1 MPSLNPQTTAMPR
14 LTAETF
20 PIQSPGR
27 DLASIKRLIA
37 NKLMFSIG
45 KDPQAARPEDWL
57 QAAALAVRDH
67 LVERWMKTTRAQYAQ
82 DSKRVYYLSMEF
94 LIGRSFSNAM
104 LALGLRDRIRQAL
117 VDFGVDM
124 DQVIELEPDAALGN
138 GGLGRLAA
146 CFLDSM
152 ATLNVPGFGY
162 GIRYD
167 YGMFRQTINAG
178 QQLEI
183 PDYWLQHGN
192 PWEFPRSEVT
202 YRVQF
207 GGRVVKDGERSVWV
221 DSSHVHAMAYDSV
234 VPGYDTQATNTLRLW
249 SAKADEEIDLLA
261 FNRGSYLEAVEA
273 KNHSENVSRVL
284 YPDDSTDSGRK
295 LRLQQEYFFVS
306 ASVQDLLRRYLSSH
320 EDLGNL
326 SDKISI
332 HLNDT
337 HPVLAIPELMR
348 LLLDEH
354 HLPWQAAWRQCTR
367 IFSYTNHTLMHE
379 ALETWPVRLLEE
391 VLPRHLEI
399 IFDINA
405 AFIDELLAL
414 GFDADSI
421 RRMSLIREDG
431 ERCVRMAHL
440 AVVAS
445 YSVNGV
451 SRLHSALMAD
461 SIFSDFYRR
470 WPDRFNNKT
479 NGVTQRRWLAQA
491 NPELSQFIDRKTG
504 TGWRRDLMQLESL
517 NQSLDDDVTLETLHA
532 IKQHRKLSFARW
544 YKAQSNV
551 SLNVDS
557 LWDVQIKRI
566 HEYKRQLL
574 NVLQIID
581 RYLMLREHPAGCEFS
596 QFAARTVLFAGKA
609 ASAYAMAK
617 LIIRLIHDVSYTIS
631 QDKAVRSKLQVLF
644 LPNYSV
650 SLAEHLIPAAN
661 LSEQISTA
669 GTEASGTGNMKLALN
684 GALTI
689 GTLDGANIEILDRV
703 GHDHMFIFGLDAKQV
718 IERRTIGY
726 NPKKELEASH
736 RLSFVIQALQD
747 GTFCPDEPDRY
758 KPIVDALLNW
768 GDHYMVLADFAA
780 YLDAQARVD
789 RHFADAR
796 AWRRSSLINI
806 AAMGPFSSDRTI
818 AEYVDQIWRC
828 KPLIL

>member
-1 MPSLNPQTTAMPR
+1 MFSPI
-14 LTAETF
+14 AETF

-37 NKLMFSIG
+37 NKLVFSIG
-45 KDPQAARPEDWL
+45 KDPQAARPEDWF

-94 LIGRSFSNAM
+94 LMGRSFSNAM

-117 VDFGVDM
+117 VDFGIDM

-167 YGMFRQTINAG
+167 YGMFRQTIKAG
-178 QQLEI
+178 RQLEV

-207 GGRVVKDGERSVWV
+207 GGRVISEGSRRVWV
-221 DSSHVHAMAYDSV
+221 DGAQVHAMAYDSV
-234 VPGYDTQATNTLRLW
+234 VPGYDTLATNTIRLW
-249 SAKADEEIDLLA
+249 SARADEEIDLVA

-320 EDLGNL
+320 QDLGAL
-326 SDKISI
+326 SAKVSI

-348 LLLDEH
+348 LLIDEYDMS
-354 HLPWQAAWRQCTR
+354 WDQAWSQCTK

-379 ALETWPVRLLEE
+379 ALETWPVHLIDQ

-405 AFIDELLAL
+405 AFIQELIAL

-431 ERCVRMAHL
+431 ERSVRMANL

-451 SRLHSALMAD
+451 SQLHSALMAS
-461 SIFSDFYRR
+461 SIFKDFHKR

-479 NGVTQRRWLAQA
+479 NGITQRRWLAQA
-491 NPELSQFIDRKTG
+491 NPDLSQFIDRKIG

-517 NQSLDDDVTLETLHA
+517 NQALADDATLENLHA
-532 IKQHRKLSFARW
+532 IKQHRKLSFSRW
-544 YKAQSNV
+544 YKTQAEIP
-551 SLNVDS
+551 LNLDS

-581 RYLMLREHPAGCEFS
+581 RYLRLRDQSGTPDLR
-596 QFAARTVLFAGKA
+596 QFAPRTVFFSGKA

-617 LIIRLIHDVSYTIS
+617 LIIRLIHDVGETIAR
-631 QDKAVRSKLQVLF
+631 DKAVSPYLQVLF
-644 LPNYSV
+644 LPNYGV
-650 SLAEHLIPAAN
+650 SLAEQLIPAAN

-689 GTLDGANIEILDRV
+689 GTFDGANIEILDRV
-703 GHDHMFIFGLDAKQV
+703 GHPHMFVFGLNAQQV
-718 IERRTIGY
+718 EERRSSGY
-726 NPKKELEASH
+726 RPFDELDSNP
-736 RLSFVIQALQD
+736 RLKLVMNALQD
-747 GTFCPDEPDRY
+747 GTFCRNDADRY
-758 KPIVDALLNW
+758 KPLVDALLKW
-768 GDHYMVLADFAA
+768 GDHYMVLADFAS

-789 RHFADAR
+789 CHFANPR
-796 AWRRSSLINI
+796 AWRQSSLINI

-818 AEYVDQIWRC
+818 SEYVDQIWRC
-828 KPLIL
+828 EPLRL

>member
-1 MPSLNPQTTAMPR
+1 EA
-14 LTAETF
+14 
-20 PIQSPGR
+20 
-27 DLASIKRLIA
+27 
-37 NKLMFSIG
+37 
-45 KDPQAARPEDWL
+45 
-57 QAAALAVRDH
+57 
-67 LVERWMKTTRAQYAQ
+67 
-82 DSKRVYYLSMEF
+82 
-94 LIGRSFSNAM
+94 
-104 LALGLRDRIRQAL
+104 
-117 VDFGVDM
+117 
-124 DQVIELEPDAALGN
+124 
-138 GGLGRLAA
+138 
-146 CFLDSM
+146 
-152 ATLNVPGFGY
+152 
-162 GIRYD
+162 
-167 YGMFRQTINAG
+167 
-178 QQLEI
+178 
-183 PDYWLQHGN
+183 
-192 PWEFPRSEVT
+192 
-202 YRVQF
+202 
-207 GGRVVKDGERSVWV
+207 
-221 DSSHVHAMAYDSV
+221 
-234 VPGYDTQATNTLRLW
+234 W
-249 SAKADEEIDLLA
+249 S
-261 FNRGSYLEAVEA
+261 
-273 KNHSENVSRVL
+273 
-284 YPDDSTDSGRK
+284 
-295 LRLQQEYFFVS
+295 
-306 ASVQDLLRRYLSSH
+306 
-320 EDLGNL
+320 
-326 SDKISI
+326 
-332 HLNDT
+332 
-337 HPVLAIPELMR
+337 
-348 LLLDEH
+348 
-354 HLPWQAAWRQCTR
+354 QCTR

-718 IERRTIGY
+718 VERRAIGY
-726 NPKKELEASH
+726 NPKRELEASH

-796 AWRRSSLINI
+796 SSRRSRCNGSFFLRSN
-806 AAMGPFSSDRTI
+806 DRR
-818 AEYVDQIWRC
+818 VC
-828 KPLIL
+828 